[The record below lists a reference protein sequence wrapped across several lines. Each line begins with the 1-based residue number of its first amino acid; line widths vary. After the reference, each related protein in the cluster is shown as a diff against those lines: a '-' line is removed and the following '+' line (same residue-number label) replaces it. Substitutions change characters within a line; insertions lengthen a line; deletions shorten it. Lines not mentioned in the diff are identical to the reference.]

1 MWPLPRPTSN
11 PHLESVAAFGFGNQN
26 EEATLTLSLAVTT
39 IPQVRAILR
48 SIAAATIVAVL
59 GVGGSGCGV
68 AYQAGT
74 RIKASH
80 MADSI
85 QAGQSS
91 SEIHAR
97 FGEPA
102 IRQYLPG
109 ETEIWSYPYKPNSND
124 IVAGLLYTS
133 TKEGDKGTFLDLKFI
148 NAKLVSW
155 QEAEHTMPSKERSGF
170 SAGLG
175 GGGITGGPG
184 NASGAH
190 Y

>member
-1 MWPLPRPTSN
+1 MRQMLV
-11 PHLESVAAFGFGNQN
+11 L
-26 EEATLTLSLAVTT
+26 
-39 IPQVRAILR
+39 
-48 SIAAATIVAVL
+48 AAAMLFA
-59 GVGGSGCGV
+59 SAGCGV

-85 QAGQSS
+85 HDGESA
-91 SEIHAR
+91 SEIHER

-102 IRQYLPG
+102 IRQYQAN

-124 IVAGLLYTS
+124 VVAGLLYTS
-133 TKEGDKGTFLDLKFI
+133 TKEGDKGTFLDLKFV
-148 NAKLVSW
+148 NGKLVSW

-170 SAGLG
+170 GMGVSG
-175 GGGITGGPG
+175 GGLTGLPTGGT
-184 NASGAH
+184 H

>member
-1 MWPLPRPTSN
+1 M
-11 PHLESVAAFGFGNQN
+11 
-26 EEATLTLSLAVTT
+26 LA
-39 IPQVRAILR
+39 L
-48 SIAAATIVAVL
+48 AAALLFA
-59 GVGGSGCGV
+59 SAGCGV

-85 QAGQSS
+85 HEGESS
-91 SEIHAR
+91 SEIHQR

-102 IRQYLPG
+102 IRQYEAN
-109 ETEIWSYPYKPNSND
+109 ETETWSYPYKPNSND

-133 TKEGDKGTFLDLKFI
+133 TKDGDKGTFLDLKFV

-155 QEAEHTMPSKERSGF
+155 QEAEHTMPKKERT
-170 SAGLG
+170 GLG
-175 GGGITGGPG
+175 MGIGGTSLMGGSTSG
-184 NASGAH
+184 ANGAH